1 MDWKNVLD
9 QAQRS
14 ATTTYDGV
22 QLGVLDRLGLEP
34 KRSTMELVLPALGI
48 FGLGI
53 VVGST
58 LGVVFAPKRGD
69 ELRSDLKYRISD
81 LRDRGAEQFE
91 EVRSK
96 GDELIESAKG
106 LAKS

>member
-9 QAQRS
+9 QTQRS
-14 ATTTYDGV
+14 ATNTYDGV
-22 QLGVLDRLGLEP
+22 QSGVLNRLGLEP
-34 KRSTMELVLPALGI
+34 KRSTMELMLPALGI
-48 FGLGI
+48 FGVGI
-53 VVGST
+53 AVGSA

-69 ELRSDLKYRISD
+69 ELRSDLKHRISD
-81 LRDRGAEQFE
+81 LRDRGADQIE

-96 GDELIESAKG
+96 GDELLESAKG